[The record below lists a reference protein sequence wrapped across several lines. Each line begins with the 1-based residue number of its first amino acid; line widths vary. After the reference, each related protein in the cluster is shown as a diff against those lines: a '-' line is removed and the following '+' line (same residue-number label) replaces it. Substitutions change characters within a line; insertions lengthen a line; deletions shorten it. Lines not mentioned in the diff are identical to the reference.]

1 MFRKLYYDNGSH
13 AGCIIYIGAAQVN
26 RESMDSLKETLQGAR
41 GGGAFKN
48 VLIHAPN
55 GGKEGVQILPFQ
67 QITAKDEFMNV
78 KAASRDDVL
87 AAHRVPP
94 QKLIISSLTAPRKWF
109 NSGNKDSP
117 ITGLFFH
124 QEVHKS

>member
-26 RESMDSLKETLQGAR
+26 RAKHGLPEKKRYRGTL

-67 QITAKDEFMNV
+67 QITEKDAIMNV

-94 QKLIISSLTAPRKWF
+94 QLMGRCW
-109 NSGNKDSP
+109 
-117 ITGLFFH
+117 
-124 QEVHKS
+124 

>member
-1 MFRKLYYDNGSH
+1 GMPEYLGALLSASLSHSADMFRKLYYDNGSH

-78 KAASRDDVL
+78 KAA
-87 AAHRVPP
+87 
-94 QKLIISSLTAPRKWF
+94 
-109 NSGNKDSP
+109 
-117 ITGLFFH
+117 
-124 QEVHKS
+124 